1 MVARTRKKQTRTSA
15 RTSRRQVAG
24 KEAALSKAE
33 LRKFRR
39 LLLEKR
45 RSILGDLDGMT
56 EEARGSSVRGLRE
69 GPSTSASGAD
79 EDLGTETTIGLLAH
93 ERTLLREVHEALER
107 IERGTYGTC
116 VATGKPIGKARLTAQ
131 PWAKYCIEH
140 ARSLERRPRPGR
152 LVVPS
157 WQQRLDAGE
166 LGRGRRRAG

>member
-1 MVARTRKKQTRTSA
+1 MAD
-15 RTSRRQVAG
+15 

-157 WQQRLDAGE
+157 WQQRPSMLASLDEDEGE
-166 LGRGRRRAG
+166 LDELIELESLAVAEEAE